1 MEMNEGKITVGRPCD
16 VCRSMKRSEIEDA
29 IYSNRPIS
37 QISQSNGISSHS
49 IYRHIRNHAAPDLQR
64 AFRSTVEM
72 NTASLVSRIMDIAD
86 AARTIRVE
94 ASSETVSLQ
103 AGAAELRTLS
113 TLIARLGVESTAMAD
128 LAKDA
133 TVLADVTAALA
144 KGNRAFGE
152 ALVQHLAERGAEE
165 MAAAVSASLT
175 ETDQRPLAASEQ
187 ESRTT

>member
-1 MEMNEGKITVGRPCD
+1 
-16 VCRSMKRSEIEDA
+16 
-29 IYSNRPIS
+29 
-37 QISQSNGISSHS
+37 
-49 IYRHIRNHAAPDLQR
+49 
-64 AFRSTVEM
+64 
-72 NTASLVSRIMDIAD
+72 
-86 AARTIRVE
+86 
-94 ASSETVSLQ
+94 
-103 AGAAELRTLS
+103 
-113 TLIARLGVESTAMAD
+113 MAD